1 MIIIRKYD
9 RVVIYKCTDDLLM
22 QKRTGVMRNGQMSEV
37 TSKQT
42 KLAETAVAERVELNK
57 KTVLTNKPVLTN
69 KSMLTKKPALTKKVA
84 LTKKLE
90 QTEKQIIVTQGQTK
104 QTSLAEGKF
113 LSYQYNDQIFVHG
126 GRCIELVDSN
136 IVSTAHS
143 AILITI
149 LLEGKLTFG
158 YDDLEFDLDASNEP
172 QGVVVNLAKP
182 ANFRR
187 SLIQDNKMNKVN
199 ILVKPQWIEPR
210 LSDHCSSKSFLD
222 SHKAFYELEL
232 NPDIIQ
238 LTNRLT
244 SQATPTNFQ
253 DKLVVETLT
262 QQLIAQT
269 LSQMPIQ
276 CCQECTSEDTSTS
289 ANSIFQDVGLDENND
304 DVPVAKG
311 FDAKIE
317 DIISYI
323 EINLDQPLSL
333 ESIAS
338 KFSMSISNLQRR
350 FKQSYNLTINGY
362 IRHRRLDIARQHLER
377 GLVSITEA
385 AYEAG
390 YQHPSNFTSAFK
402 KAFGVPPHALAKHS
416 VSRGN

>member
-1 MIIIRKYD
+1 MIIILKYD
-9 RVVIYKCTDDLLM
+9 RIVIYKCTGDLLM
-22 QKRTGVMRNGQMSEV
+22 QKRIGVMRNGQMSEV
-37 TSKQT
+37 TSKRT
-42 KLAETAVAERVELNK
+42 KLAETVAV
-57 KTVLTNKPVLTN
+57 KTEV
-69 KSMLTKKPALTKKVA
+69 LTKKPVLPSKPELRKKTALIQRIA

-90 QTEKQIIVTQGQTK
+90 QTENQIIVTQGQAK

-113 LSYQYNDQIFVHG
+113 LSYQYNGQIFVHG

-149 LLEGKLTFG
+149 LLEGKLTFS
-158 YDDLEFDLDASNEP
+158 YDDLEFDLDASDGP
-172 QGVVVNLAKP
+172 RGVVVNLAKP

-187 SLIQDNKMNKVN
+187 SLIQGNKINKIN
-199 ILVKPQWIEPR
+199 ILIKPQWVEPR
-210 LSDHCSSKSFLD
+210 ISDHCSSKSFLD
-222 SHKAFYELEL
+222 SHKAFYDLQI
-232 NPDIIQ
+232 NADIVQ
-238 LTNRLT
+238 LTSSLT
-244 SQATPTNFQ
+244 SQATPINFQ

-262 QQLIAQT
+262 QQLLSQT

-276 CCQECTSEDTSTS
+276 CCQQCISEDVNVSSLNTSSNSTLRSLDLSENTDEITTS
-289 ANSIFQDVGLDENND
+289 
-304 DVPVAKG
+304 KG
-311 FDAKIE
+311 FDTKIE

-362 IRHRRLDIARQHLER
+362 IRYRRLDITRQHLER

-402 KAFGVPPHALAKHS
+402 KAFGVPPQDIYKLNS
-416 VSRGN
+416 

>member
-22 QKRTGVMRNGQMSEV
+22 QKRTDVMRNGQMGEV

-42 KLAETAVAERVELNK
+42 KLAETAVAKANVIAK
-57 KTVLTNKPVLTN
+57 KST
-69 KSMLTKKPALTKKVA
+69 LTKKIA

-126 GRCIELVDSN
+126 GRCVELVDSN

-158 YDDLEFDLDASNEP
+158 YDDLEFDLDANSGP

-187 SLIQDNKMNKVN
+187 SLIQGNQINKIN
-199 ILVKPQWIEPR
+199 ILVKPQWVEPR

-222 SHKAFYELEL
+222 SHKAFY
-232 NPDIIQ
+232 NVKINADIIQ
-238 LTNRLT
+238 LTNALT

-262 QQLIAQT
+262 QQLLAQT

-276 CCQECTSEDTSTS
+276 CCHQCTSDDSHTNTESTDPVIASHNTNSSVNLDMASTS
-289 ANSIFQDVGLDENND
+289 KS
-304 DVPVAKG
+304 
-311 FDAKIE
+311 FDANIE

-323 EINLDQPLSL
+323 EINLDQQLSL

-362 IRHRRLDIARQHLER
+362 IRYRRLDIARQHLER

-402 KAFGVPPHALAKHS
+402 KTFGVPPHELAKNF
-416 VSRGN
+416 VSKTN

>member
-1 MIIIRKYD
+1 MIIILKYD

-22 QKRTGVMRNGQMSEV
+22 QKRTDVMRNGQMGEV

-42 KLAETAVAERVELNK
+42 KLAETAVAKANVIAK
-57 KTVLTNKPVLTN
+57 KST
-69 KSMLTKKPALTKKVA
+69 LTKKIA

-126 GRCIELVDSN
+126 GRCVELVDSN

-158 YDDLEFDLDASNEP
+158 YDDLEFDLDANSGP

-187 SLIQDNKMNKVN
+187 SLIQGNKINKIN
-199 ILVKPQWIEPR
+199 ILVKPQWVEPR

-222 SHKAFYELEL
+222 SHKAFY
-232 NPDIIQ
+232 NVKINADIIQ
-238 LTNRLT
+238 LTNALT

-262 QQLIAQT
+262 QQLLAQT

-276 CCQECTSEDTSTS
+276 CCHQCTSDDDLTNTDSSGENIALHNANLGENIDKATTSK
-289 ANSIFQDVGLDENND
+289 A
-304 DVPVAKG
+304 

-323 EINLDQPLSL
+323 EINLDQQLSL

-362 IRHRRLDIARQHLER
+362 IRYRRLDIARQHLER

-402 KAFGVPPHALAKHS
+402 KTFGVPPHELAKNF
-416 VSRGN
+416 VSKTN

>member
-22 QKRTGVMRNGQMSEV
+22 QKRTGVMRNGQMGEV

-42 KLAETAVAERVELNK
+42 KLAETAVVKANA
-57 KTVLTNKPVLTN
+57 PV
-69 KSMLTKKPALTKKVA
+69 KRSALTKKVA

-158 YDDLEFDLDASNEP
+158 YDDLEFDLDASNGP

-187 SLIQDNKMNKVN
+187 SLIQNNKMNKIN
-199 ILVKPQWIEPR
+199 ILVKPQWVEPR
-210 LSDHCSSKSFLD
+210 LSEHCTSKSFLD
-222 SHKAFYELEL
+222 SHKAFYDLQI
-232 NPDIIQ
+232 NADIIQ

-244 SQATPTNFQ
+244 SQATPTDFQ
-253 DKLVVETLT
+253 DKLIVETLT
-262 QQLIAQT
+262 QQLLAQT

-276 CCQECTSEDTSTS
+276 CCQQCTSEDANLVSSNTSPSIISSNSTLKSLDLNESIDEVTTS
-289 ANSIFQDVGLDENND
+289 
-304 DVPVAKG
+304 KG

-323 EINLDQPLSL
+323 EINLEHPLSL

-362 IRHRRLDIARQHLER
+362 IRYRRLDIARQHLER

-402 KAFGVPPHALAKHS
+402 KAFGVPPHALAKHFTS
-416 VSRGN
+416 KTQ

>member
-22 QKRTGVMRNGQMSEV
+22 QKRTGVMRHGQMGEV

-42 KLAETAVAERVELNK
+42 KLAETAVAKVNA
-57 KTVLTNKPVLTN
+57 PV
-69 KSMLTKKPALTKKVA
+69 KRSALTKKVA

-126 GRCIELVDSN
+126 GRCVELVDSN

-158 YDDLEFDLDASNEP
+158 YDDLEFDLDANSGP

-187 SLIQDNKMNKVN
+187 SLIQGNKINKIN
-199 ILVKPQWIEPR
+199 ILVKPQWVEPR

-222 SHKAFYELEL
+222 SHKAFY
-232 NPDIIQ
+232 NVKINADIIQ
-238 LTNRLT
+238 LTNTLT

-253 DKLVVETLT
+253 DKLIVETLT
-262 QQLIAQT
+262 QQLLAQT

-276 CCQECTSEDTSTS
+276 CCQQCTSDNDLTNTDSSDQSIALHNANLGENIDKASTPK
-289 ANSIFQDVGLDENND
+289 A
-304 DVPVAKG
+304 

-323 EINLDQPLSL
+323 EINLDQQLSL

-362 IRHRRLDIARQHLER
+362 IRYRRLDIARQHLER

-402 KAFGVPPHALAKHS
+402 KTFGVPPHELAKNF
-416 VSRGN
+416 VSKTN

>member
-1 MIIIRKYD
+1 M
-9 RVVIYKCTDDLLM
+9 
-22 QKRTGVMRNGQMSEV
+22 GEV

-42 KLAETAVAERVELNK
+42 KLAETAVAKANVIAK
-57 KTVLTNKPVLTN
+57 KST
-69 KSMLTKKPALTKKVA
+69 LTKKIA

-126 GRCIELVDSN
+126 GRCVELVDSN

-158 YDDLEFDLDASNEP
+158 YDDLECDLDASTGP

-187 SLIQDNKMNKVN
+187 SLIQGNKINKIN
-199 ILVKPQWIEPR
+199 ILVKPQWVEPR

-222 SHKAFYELEL
+222 SHKAFY
-232 NPDIIQ
+232 NVKINADIIQ
-238 LTNRLT
+238 LTNALT

-262 QQLIAQT
+262 QQLLAQT

-276 CCQECTSEDTSTS
+276 CCQLCTSDDDLTNTDSSGENIALHNANLGENIDKATTSK
-289 ANSIFQDVGLDENND
+289 A
-304 DVPVAKG
+304 

-323 EINLDQPLSL
+323 EINLDQQLSL

-362 IRHRRLDIARQHLER
+362 IRYRRLDIARQHLER

-402 KAFGVPPHALAKHS
+402 KTFGVPPHELAKNF
-416 VSRGN
+416 VSKTN

>member
-1 MIIIRKYD
+1 M
-9 RVVIYKCTDDLLM
+9 
-22 QKRTGVMRNGQMSEV
+22 GEV

-42 KLAETAVAERVELNK
+42 KLAETAVAKANVIAK
-57 KTVLTNKPVLTN
+57 KSTF
-69 KSMLTKKPALTKKVA
+69 TKKIA

-126 GRCIELVDSN
+126 GRCVELVDSN

-158 YDDLEFDLDASNEP
+158 YDDLEFDLDASTGP

-187 SLIQDNKMNKVN
+187 SLIQGNKINKIN
-199 ILVKPQWIEPR
+199 ILVKPQWVEPR

-238 LTNRLT
+238 LTNILT

-253 DKLVVETLT
+253 DKLIVETLT
-262 QQLIAQT
+262 QQLLAQT

-276 CCQECTSEDTSTS
+276 CCQQCTSDNDLTNTDSSDQSIALHNANLGENIDKASTPK
-289 ANSIFQDVGLDENND
+289 A
-304 DVPVAKG
+304 

-323 EINLDQPLSL
+323 EINLDQQLSL

-362 IRHRRLDIARQHLER
+362 IRYRRLDIARQHLER

-402 KAFGVPPHALAKHS
+402 KTFGVPPHELAKNF
-416 VSRGN
+416 VSKTN

>member
-1 MIIIRKYD
+1 MIIILKYD

-22 QKRTGVMRNGQMSEV
+22 QKRTDVMRNGQMGEV

-42 KLAETAVAERVELNK
+42 KLAETAVAKANVIAK
-57 KTVLTNKPVLTN
+57 KST
-69 KSMLTKKPALTKKVA
+69 LTKKIA

-126 GRCIELVDSN
+126 GRCVELVDSN

-158 YDDLEFDLDASNEP
+158 YDDLEFDLDANSGP

-187 SLIQDNKMNKVN
+187 SLIQGNKINKIN
-199 ILVKPQWIEPR
+199 ILVKPQWVEPR

-222 SHKAFYELEL
+222 SHKAFY
-232 NPDIIQ
+232 NVKINADIIQ
-238 LTNRLT
+238 LTNALT

-262 QQLIAQT
+262 QQLLAKT

-276 CCQECTSEDTSTS
+276 CCQQCTSDNDLTNTDSSDQSIALHNANLGENIDKASTPK
-289 ANSIFQDVGLDENND
+289 A
-304 DVPVAKG
+304 

-323 EINLDQPLSL
+323 EINLDQQLSL

-362 IRHRRLDIARQHLER
+362 IRYRRLDIARQHLER

-402 KAFGVPPHALAKHS
+402 KTFGVPPHELTKNF
-416 VSRGN
+416 VSKTN